1 MSPPDAPSP
10 AGADR
15 AGPGR
20 PSPLRSVN
28 LAVRLLCELALLV
41 ALAVWGFHTGAGTA
55 AKAGLGLG
63 APLLAAV
70 IWGLWV
76 APASRRRLPDP
87 ARLVVEVVLFAAGVA
102 ALTAAGYV
110 VVAVVF
116 GVVVT
121 VNIVLVR
128 MLE

>member
-1 MSPPDAPSP
+1 MGVPH
-10 AGADR
+10 R
-15 AGPGR
+15 R
-20 PSPLRSVN
+20 RS
-28 LAVRLLCELALLV
+28 R
-41 ALAVWGFHTGAGTA
+41 
-55 AKAGLGLG
+55 AKASLGLG

-102 ALTAAGYV
+102 ALAAAGYV

>member
-10 AGADR
+10 AGAGR

-20 PSPLRSVN
+20 PSALRSVN

-41 ALAVWGFHTGAGTA
+41 AVT
-55 AKAGLGLG
+55 
-63 APLLAAV
+63 
-70 IWGLWV
+70 
-76 APASRRRLPDP
+76 
-87 ARLVVEVVLFAAGVA
+87 
-102 ALTAAGYV
+102 
-110 VVAVVF
+110 VF